1 MSASSLLADRNLMET
16 LRSALHSAV
25 GLTGAEEG
33 YIAVRE
39 PRAGSVEVLHLH
51 RDGEP
56 RVLPASPVPF
66 AGLLREACL
75 EGNAFYDNN
84 PSFSRW
90 ASLRVETQRE
100 SKNFMFSPLLP
111 GEETL
116 GFVFL
121 ADKPYGFGAYDR
133 QLLEGVAA
141 LIASS
146 LLNIMDSRQR
156 AASEE
161 RLRSAVESARDAIV
175 SVDSHGTAVFW
186 NRGAERIFGYRAPE
200 VVGRSLDFVLAPAFV
215 DTYRKSL
222 ERLAKQG
229 AGSQGDVME
238 TMGVR
243 KSGKEFP
250 MELSLT
256 AWESAGEPHF
266 TGIMRDI
273 TARRDWEEKLRE
285 SERRQAY
292 LAQHDSL
299 TGLPNRL
306 LLGDRVDQALAHAR
320 REGLVMAM
328 LFMDLDFFKDI
339 NDSLGHDIG
348 DQVLRA
354 VASRLHRTVRQGDTV
369 ARYGGDEFVVILSG
383 LKSEKA
389 VNTVARKLQKK
400 LAKPYTIG
408 QYEINLTASAG
419 VSVYP
424 HDGSDMSELI
434 NRADS
439 AMYRAKQHGRNL
451 IRFYTPDL
459 EATHM
464 DRQRLE
470 DALRSGLERG
480 EFVLHYQP
488 VVDSQTW
495 RIRGVEALVR
505 WLHPERGLLRP
516 ATFLSV
522 AEESGLME
530 PLSTLIFRSAF
541 SQGRA
546 WHDMGFPGLRV
557 AMNISRHQL
566 EQKEFVECL
575 RGALEDTGFDAEKL
589 DLEISEDILPRNG
602 ARPMK
607 TIGRVKDLGVRL
619 SLDNFGTGYSCLYNI
634 RRYRVDS
641 IKIDRTLT
649 TDPEAGSVVGAATA
663 LGKSLGLQVVAAG
676 VETIDNL
683 KMLRKTSVGLIQGN
697 LYCKPVRAEDVT
709 ELLKG
714 YAKDWAGS

>member
-1 MSASSLLADRNLMET
+1 MVT

-39 PRAGSVEVLHLH
+39 PRGETVEVLHLH
-51 RDGEP
+51 REGEP
-56 RVLPASPVPF
+56 RILPASPLPF
-66 AGLLREACL
+66 SGLLREACR
-75 EGNAFYDNN
+75 EGKTFYDNN
-84 PSFSRW
+84 PSFGRW
-90 ASLRVETQRE
+90 ASLHMEEDRE
-100 SKNFMFSPLLP
+100 VKNFMLSPLLL
-111 GEETL
+111 GEETP

-121 ADKPYGFGAYDR
+121 ANKPYGFGVYDR
-133 QLLEGVAA
+133 QLLEGIAA
-141 LIASS
+141 LIASA
-146 LLNIMDSRQR
+146 LLSIMDSRKC
-156 AASEE
+156 ASSEE

-175 SVDSHGTAVFW
+175 SVDSRGRAVFW
-186 NRGAERIFGYRAPE
+186 NQGAERIFGYAASE
-200 VVGRSLDFVLAPAFV
+200 VVGRNLDFILAPPFIES
-215 DTYRKSL
+215 YRKGL
-222 ERLAKQG
+222 ERLAEKG
-229 AGSQGDVME
+229 AGYQGDVME
-238 TMGVR
+238 TIGVS
-243 KSGKEFP
+243 KDGGEFP

-256 AWESAGEPHF
+256 AWESAGEINF

-273 TARRDWEEKLRE
+273 SAQKDWEEKLRE

-320 REGLVMAM
+320 RERLVMAM
-328 LFMDLDFFKDI
+328 LFMDLDFFKDV
-339 NDSLGHDIG
+339 NDSLGHDVG

-400 LAKPYTIG
+400 LAKPFTIG

-451 IRFYTPDL
+451 IRFYTADL

-470 DALRSGLERG
+470 EALRLGLERG

-488 VVDSQTW
+488 VVDSRSW

-505 WLHPERGLLRP
+505 WLHPERGLLYP
-516 ATFLSV
+516 NVFLSI

-546 WHDMGFPGLRV
+546 WHDMGFPGLRL

-566 EQKEFVECL
+566 EQKEFVECIEK
-575 RGALEDTGFDAEKL
+575 ALHETGFDASML

-607 TIGRVKDLGVRL
+607 TIGRVKDLGVSL
-619 SLDNFGTGYSCLYNI
+619 SLDNFGTGYSCLHNI

-663 LGKSLGLQVVAAG
+663 LGKSMGLQVVAAG

-714 YAKDWAGS
+714 YAKNGVSS